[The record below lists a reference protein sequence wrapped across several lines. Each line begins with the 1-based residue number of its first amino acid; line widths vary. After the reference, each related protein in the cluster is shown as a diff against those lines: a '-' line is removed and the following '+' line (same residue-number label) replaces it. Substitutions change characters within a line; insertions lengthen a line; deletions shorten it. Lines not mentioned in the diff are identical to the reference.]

1 MNENAEKSLP
11 YPIGLMAV
19 IEELNLRGP
28 LPSVRSKALA
38 GARKTLIENG
48 IIFEQY
54 PKTYGIVG
62 LYENLKFAMRYE
74 PIDLGIMRAAFEKIE
89 AQRLEVWISSEKTSI
104 YARKIWYLY
113 ELLTEN
119 ILDISDV
126 PPTGYVDLLNPKV
139 HLTGKTK
146 QIQRQRIND
155 NLLGN
160 QDYCPM
166 IRRTETLEKF
176 ISQDFSREAK
186 SIIAESDP
194 IILARAVNFLYTK
207 ETKSSFAIEGE
218 KVSKNRAERF
228 VSALTQ
234 ATDFKPTAKESFVSL
249 QNSIVDS
256 RYAES
261 DWRILQNF
269 VGQTMRDY
277 SEQINFV
284 TPKPE
289 DVEGLM
295 QGWMEFVVRLQ
306 NSELDAVCAA
316 AAMSFGFV
324 FIHPFEDGNGR
335 IHRFLIH
342 HELARRAFAPP
353 NFIFPISAVMLRERV
368 DYERCL
374 ERFSSSVLPFID
386 YSINAKGEVTVE
398 NETANLYRFWDATAF
413 AEFLYRCVAETI
425 NRDLTEELNFLQI
438 FDSAMQAVKEIVDMP
453 DRKASLLVRF
463 ILQNR
468 GTLSKNKRNDF
479 IELSDK
485 EISMIETSIR
495 NISGQDFGKL

>member
-1 MNENAEKSLP
+1 
-11 YPIGLMAV
+11 
-19 IEELNLRGP
+19 
-28 LPSVRSKALA
+28 
-38 GARKTLIENG
+38 
-48 IIFEQY
+48 
-54 PKTYGIVG
+54 
-62 LYENLKFAMRYE
+62 
-74 PIDLGIMRAAFEKIE
+74 
-89 AQRLEVWISSEKTSI
+89 
-104 YARKIWYLY
+104 
-113 ELLTEN
+113 
-119 ILDISDV
+119 
-126 PPTGYVDLLNPKV
+126 
-139 HLTGKTK
+139 
-146 QIQRQRIND
+146 
-155 NLLGN
+155 
-160 QDYCPM
+160 
-166 IRRTETLEKF
+166 
-176 ISQDFSREAK
+176 
-186 SIIAESDP
+186 
-194 IILARAVNFLYTK
+194 
-207 ETKSSFAIEGE
+207 
-218 KVSKNRAERF
+218 
-228 VSALTQ
+228 
-234 ATDFKPTAKESFVSL
+234 
-249 QNSIVDS
+249 
-256 RYAES
+256 
-261 DWRILQNF
+261 
-269 VGQTMRDY
+269 
-277 SEQINFV
+277 
-284 TPKPE
+284 
-289 DVEGLM
+289 
-295 QGWMEFVVRLQ
+295 
-306 NSELDAVCAA
+306 
-316 AAMSFGFV
+316 MSFGFV

>member
-1 MNENAEKSLP
+1 MSKNAEKSLP

-19 IEELNLRGP
+19 IEELNLRVP
-28 LPSVRSKALA
+28 LPAVQSKASA

-54 PKTYGIVG
+54 PKTYGVDG

-74 PIDLGIMRAAFEKIE
+74 PIDLGIMRSAFEKIE
-89 AQRLEVWISSEKTSI
+89 AQQLEIWISSEKTSI

-113 ELLTEN
+113 ELLTGK

-126 PPTGYVDLLNPKV
+126 PPTGYVDLLNPKL
-139 HLTGKTK
+139 HFTGKTK

-160 QDYCPM
+160 RDYCPM

-176 ISQDFSREAK
+176 ISQGFSREAK

-234 ATDFKPTAKESFVSL
+234 ATDFKTTAKESFVSL

-479 IELSDK
+479 IELRDK

-495 NISGQDFGKL
+495 DISGQDFGKL